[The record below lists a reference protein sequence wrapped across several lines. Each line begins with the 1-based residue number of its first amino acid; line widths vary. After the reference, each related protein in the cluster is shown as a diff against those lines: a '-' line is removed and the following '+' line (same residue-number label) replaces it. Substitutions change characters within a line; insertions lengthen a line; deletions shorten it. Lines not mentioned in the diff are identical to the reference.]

1 MVWQGEM
8 GIPPTDEI
16 TLSYVSREKGMK
28 EIVLRSVIALL
39 LLSAFSIAGY
49 AQGGSASSISGVI
62 VDSSGGVI
70 PGAEVKVKNNSTGAE
85 YNAITA
91 ENGTFLIPA
100 LSSGT
105 YTATV
110 SMANFKQSIVKD
122 IQVVGG
128 VPATIRVTLQV
139 GGTNET
145 VVVESGAEMVQS
157 QTANI
162 TTTLTLKQVTNLP
175 LATRNAM
182 DFLVF
187 LPGVNTTGNAR
198 NSTIAGV
205 PGAAVNVTIDGVNTQ
220 DNSNK
225 SGDSFFSMIQPRLDA
240 IEEVTVSMATSGAE
254 SSGQGAVQIKFVTR
268 SGNNDYRGSLYWY
281 HRNPVL
287 NSNNWFNNRDLNATY
302 NGTRVPCTAEQL
314 ASEWDKCKAPRDRI
328 LFNQPGG
335 RIGGPIVLPKALFG
349 PLAFDGRDK
358 AFFFINYEEYRLPS
372 EATRTRLIFNPLVD
386 QGIYPYTVGTE
397 VRQVNLLS
405 LAAGAGQ
412 TSTMDPTIQKL
423 LADIRQSTSK
433 GSVIARPEQTFMDFK
448 FTNKALDLRQ
458 FITSR
463 FDFNLTSR
471 HRLEGSWNYSIYD
484 LTIDLLNNG
493 DASYPDFPSTNG
505 YLGLRHSSAVA
516 LRSTLTPRIVNEFR
530 IGLQAGSGLFGP
542 GVDASMFSGS
552 LANQDGY
559 ALSISDAGNITNAHR
574 STSPSRRNPPYVLF
588 EDTVSWNR
596 GAHSLSLGGT
606 FSNTGMWTWSQTVVP
621 SIGFGVD
628 TTFDPARILFDA
640 TNGPTNFKGAT
651 NAQINTARDIYA
663 VLTGRVD
670 SIGGNA
676 VLDEN
681 TNKYA
686 FNGPNVTR
694 SHQRELGLF
703 AQDSW
708 RMRPGLTLTFGLR
721 WELQLPFVP
730 LNNVFTKASI
740 ADVWGPSGV
749 DSLFKPGA
757 TGGKP
762 TEYTLYQKGDHAYN
776 IDYKAFAPS
785 VGFAWSPKADGG
797 WLERILG
804 GSGQSVLRGG
814 FSVAYNR
821 YGMSTYSNIFTS
833 NPGLTITASRNM
845 DLGNLITGTDALPV
859 LFRDKNRLG
868 PPPFPSEPSY
878 PLTPTISNSVR
889 AFEPDLKTPYTMSW
903 SVGIQR
909 ELAKDMAIEVRYM
922 ATRSLQSY
930 YSYFNLNE
938 RNIVENK
945 FIDEFKLAM
954 ANLQA
959 NIAAGKGNNFKYYGP
974 GTGTSPLPITLA
986 YFSGLSG
993 ADANNPAKYTSSN
1006 FGNNTYVNTLA
1017 RTNPNPGSYA
1027 GSLYGSQTQRS
1038 NALAAGL
1045 PANLFLVNP
1054 YVSNAQILG
1063 NGGFSAYDG
1072 LTVELRRRMSKGLLV
1087 QANYTFAKSL
1097 GTSWNSFRSPWIKSL
1112 GGTLPH
1118 AFKLNWVYEM
1128 PFGRGRTLFN
1138 NQGGVLDR
1146 IIGGW
1151 EFQGTGRLQAGELLN
1166 FGNVRL
1172 VGMTLNELRDSVGLY
1187 FSDATRQIFSVPEDI
1202 RINTIA
1208 AFNTSATTSTGYSTQ
1223 WGVPTGRY
1231 VAPANTADCI
1241 QIVNGDCAPYTNY
1254 VRGPRF
1260 TRFDLS
1266 LVKRIRFTETK
1277 NFEVRAE
1284 FLNAFNYT
1292 NFYGTTCASSGQT
1305 CGRVTSAY
1313 TDRNGQVDPGGR
1325 LVQFVV
1331 RLNF

>member
-1 MVWQGEM
+1 MKQIV
-8 GIPPTDEI
+8 IRSI
-16 TLSYVSREKGMK
+16 TV
-28 EIVLRSVIALL
+28 LL
-39 LLSAFSIAGY
+39 LLLMASLAGY
-49 AQGGSASSISGVI
+49 AQGGAASSLSGVV
-62 VDSSGGVI
+62 VDASGGVI
-70 PGAEVKVKNNSTGAE
+70 PGAEIKVKNDATGAE
-85 YNAITA
+85 YNAVAA
-91 ENGTFLIPA
+91 ENGTFSIPA

-110 SMANFKQSIVKD
+110 SMASFKQSVVKG
-122 IQVVGG
+122 IQLIAG

-145 VVVESGAEMVQS
+145 VVVQGGAEMVQS

-162 TTTLTLKQVTNLP
+162 TTTLTLRQVANLP

-187 LPGVNTTGNAR
+187 LPGVTTTGNAR
-198 NSTIAGV
+198 NSTVAGV

-254 SSGQGAVQIKFVTR
+254 SSGQGAVQIKFITR

-287 NSNNWFNNRDLNATY
+287 NSNFWFNNRDLQPTY
-302 NGTRVPCTAEQL
+302 DGTRVPCTPQQL

-335 RIGGPIVLPKALFG
+335 RIGGPIVLPKSIFG
-349 PLAFDGRDK
+349 PLGFDGRDK
-358 AFFFINYEEYRLPS
+358 AFFFFNYEEYRLPS
-372 EATRTRLIFNPLVD
+372 EATRTRTIFNPLVD
-386 QGIYPYTVGTE
+386 QGIYPYTVGSE
-397 VRQVNLLS
+397 IRQVNLLS
-405 LAAGAGQ
+405 LAGAKGQ
-412 TSTMDPTIQKL
+412 TSTMDPTVQKL
-423 LADIRQSTSK
+423 LVDIRQSTAK
-433 GSVIARPEQTFMDFK
+433 GSVIARPEQTYMDFK

-463 FDFNLTSR
+463 FDFNLTSK
-471 HRLEGSWNYSIYD
+471 HRLEASWNYSIYD

-505 YLGLRHSSAVA
+505 YLGMRHSTSIT
-516 LRSTLTPRIVNEFR
+516 LRSTLTPKLVNEFR
-530 IGLQAGSGLFGP
+530 TGLQAGSGLFGP

-559 ALSISDAGNITNAHR
+559 ALGLSDAGITNVHR
-574 STSPSRRNPPYVLF
+574 STSPSRRDPPYLLF
-588 EDTVSWNR
+588 EDTLNWSR
-596 GAHSLSLGGT
+596 GTHSISFGGT

-628 TTFDPARILFDA
+628 TNVDPARILFDSV
-640 TNGPTNFKGAT
+640 NGPANFQGAS

-670 SIGGNA
+670 SIGGSAILN
-676 VLDEN
+676 EN

-686 FNGPNVTR
+686 FNGPSVTR

-730 LNNVFTKASI
+730 LNNVFSKATL
-740 ADVWGPSGV
+740 ADVWGPSGF

-757 TGGKP
+757 TGGKA
-762 TEYTLYQKGDHAYN
+762 TEYMPYKKGDHAYN

-785 VGFAWSPKADGG
+785 VGFAWTPKADGG
-797 WLERILG
+797 WLERLLG
-804 GSGQSVLRGG
+804 SSGRTVLRGG

-821 YGMSTYSNIFTS
+821 YGMSTYSGIFTS
-833 NPGLTITASRNM
+833 NPGLTLTASRDM
-845 DLGNLITGTDALPV
+845 SLGNLVTGTGNDVLPV
-859 LFRDKNRLG
+859 LFRDKSRLG
-868 PPPFPSEPSY
+868 PPAFPSEPNY
-878 PLTPTISNSVR
+878 PLTPTTSNSVR
-889 AFEPDLKTPYTMSW
+889 AFDPDLKTPYTMSW
-903 SVGIQR
+903 SFGIQR
-909 ELAKDMAIEVRYM
+909 ELTKDMALEVRYM

-930 YSYFNLNE
+930 STYNLNE

-945 FIDEFKLAM
+945 FLDEFKLAM

-974 GTGTSPLPITLA
+974 GTGTSALPITLA
-986 YFSGLSG
+986 YFSGFS
-993 ADANNPAKYTSSN
+993 ASDATNPAKYTSSN
-1006 FGNNTYVNTLA
+1006 FSNATYVNTLA
-1017 RTNPNPGSYA
+1017 RTNPNPSSYA
-1027 GSLYGSQTQRS
+1027 GSLYGSASQRA

-1045 PANLFLVNP
+1045 PANLFVVNP
-1054 YVSNAQILG
+1054 SVSSAQILG
-1063 NGGFSAYDG
+1063 NGGYNAYDG
-1072 LTVELRRRMSKGLLV
+1072 LTVELRRRMAKGLLV

-1097 GTSWNSFRSPWIKSL
+1097 GVSTSSFRQPWIKTL

-1138 NQGGVLDR
+1138 SQSGVIDR

-1151 EFQGTGRLQAGELLN
+1151 EFQGTGRMQAGELLN

-1172 VGMTLNELRDSVGLY
+1172 VGMTLNDLKEAVGLY
-1187 FSDATRQIFSVPEDI
+1187 FDDANRQIYYVPNDI
-1202 RINTIA
+1202 RANTIA
-1208 AFNTSATTSTGYSTQ
+1208 AFSTSATTSTGYSTSF
-1223 WGVPTGRY
+1223 GVPTGRY

-1241 QIVNGDCAPYTNY
+1241 QILSGDCAPYTNY
-1254 VRGPRF
+1254 VRGPIF

-1266 LVKRIRFTETK
+1266 LVKRVRFTESK
-1277 NFEVRAE
+1277 NFELRAE
-1284 FLNAFNYT
+1284 FLNAFNFA
-1292 NFYGTTCASSGQT
+1292 NFYGATCAGSGQT